1 MMHKTPWLALSLA
14 AITTSAAAAQCFD
27 RAEQSHRFVVDSH
40 LHFQPFSGPSLPHQ
54 ELIGYLER
62 AGIQYANVYGI
73 GQTRIQDWGC
83 FHGGP
88 CDSDTIMPTMKND
101 FINAKNMADHPSRNV
116 GLTLSMT
123 FPDLQHPETIVDRM
137 DILDAEFPGFFQWMG
152 EANLVKQ
159 ALFVWGHE
167 PATLDD
173 IDAWAPFMAR
183 LRERDMPLALHSDFG
198 NDQDPLK
205 YLHLMQ
211 AVLERYP
218 DNTIVWMHL
227 GMSREQRDMEPRQH
241 TRILS
246 EMMDEY
252 PNLWVDIS
260 WSVLYDYYFSE
271 PTRRPFYV
279 DFLNQYSQRVLTGTD
294 IVASENTGYSQ
305 YERALD
311 ANSYINQFLDDDA
324 FRNIALGQNYFDLM
338 KLDEVAPA
346 ICTQEG

>member
-1 MMHKTPWLALSLA
+1 MTQPMRWLALSLVMLSVNA
-14 AITTSAAAAQCFD
+14 MAAQCFD
-27 RAEQSHRFVVDSH
+27 RAEQSHHFIVDSH
-40 LHFQPFSGPSLPHQ
+40 LHFQPFSGPPLPHE

-62 AGIQYANVYGI
+62 AGIRYANVYGI
-73 GQTRIQDWGC
+73 GQTRILDWKC

-88 CDSDTIMPTMKND
+88 CDYNTIKPTMKND
-101 FINAKNMADHPSRNV
+101 FINAMNIANRPSRNV

-123 FPDLQHPETIVDRM
+123 FPDLQHPESIVARM

-152 EANLVKQ
+152 EANVVKQ
-159 ALFVWGHE
+159 ALFSWGHE
-167 PATLDD
+167 AATIEN

-183 LRERDMPLALHSDFG
+183 LRERNMPLALHSDFG

-205 YLHLMQ
+205 YLYLMQ

-218 DNTIVWMHL
+218 DNIIIWMHL

-252 PNLWVDIS
+252 PKLWVDIS
-260 WSVLYDYYFSE
+260 WSVLYDYYFSD
-271 PTRRPFYV
+271 PSRRPFYV

-294 IVASENTGYSQ
+294 IVASEHTGFSE
-305 YERALD
+305 YERELEH
-311 ANSYINQFLDDDA
+311 NSYINQFLDDDA
-324 FRNIALGQNYFDLM
+324 FRNIALGQNYFTLM
-338 KLDEVAPA
+338 GMDETAPA
-346 ICTQEG
+346 ICTD